1 MLLLHLEPY
10 KKVFIMCNLKSLL
23 CALMMLASCSLSAQ
37 VIMPSLEKP
46 EGETVYNAPQVKASM
61 ADPKTGRTWE
71 DSLTH
76 MVNFPDEIMRSGMQ
90 GRVLYRVIIEKDGS
104 VGRVEPMMM
113 MLTDATAK
121 KLGVA
126 SEEKVAKI
134 NAAYKQKLVAE
145 GLRCVKL
152 LPPCKPAKNDGKN
165 VRSFVTV
172 SASFRP
178 KK

>member
-1 MLLLHLEPY
+1 MNMY
-10 KKVFIMCNLKSLL
+10 NLKSLL
-23 CALMMLASCSLSAQ
+23 CVLMLLGSCSLSAQ
-37 VIMPSLEKP
+37 VLMPSMEKP

-61 ADPKTGRTWE
+61 ADPKTGRKWE
-71 DSLTH
+71 DSLTV
-76 MVNFPDEIMRSGMQ
+76 MVNFPEEISRSGIE
-90 GRVLYRVIIEKDGS
+90 GRVLYRVIVEKDGS

-121 KLGVA
+121 KLGVD
-126 SEEKVAKI
+126 SDEKAAKL
-134 NAAYKQKLVAE
+134 NSAYKQKLVAE
-145 GLRCVKL
+145 GMRCVKL
-152 LPPCKPAKNDGKN
+152 LPACKPAQNGGKN

>member
-1 MLLLHLEPY
+1 
-10 KKVFIMCNLKSLL
+10 
-23 CALMMLASCSLSAQ
+23 
-37 VIMPSLEKP
+37 MPSLDKP

-61 ADPKTGRTWE
+61 SDPQTGRKWE
-71 DSLTH
+71 DSLTV
-76 MVNFPDEIMRSGMQ
+76 MVHFPAEVQKAGIE
-90 GRVLYRVIIEKDGS
+90 GRVLYRVIVEKDGS

-113 MLTDATAK
+113 MLTDATRQ
-121 KLGVA
+121 KLGVD
-126 SEEKVAKI
+126 SDEKVAQL
-134 NAAYKQKLVAE
+134 NNTYKQMLVKE

-152 LPPCKPAKNDGKN
+152 LPRCKPAQQDGKN